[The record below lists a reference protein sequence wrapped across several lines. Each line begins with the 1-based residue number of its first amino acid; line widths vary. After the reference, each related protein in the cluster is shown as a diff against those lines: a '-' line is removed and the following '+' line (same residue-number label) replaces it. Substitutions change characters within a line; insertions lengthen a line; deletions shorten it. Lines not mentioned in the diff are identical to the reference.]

1 MTKNSIIRKTGI
13 KGRPRLSPETRKEQF
28 PLRLVP
34 AQAKK
39 WRTKAQLYGVSNS
52 ELASIMLDL
61 C

>member
-1 MTKNSIIRKTGI
+1 MTKINSIRMTVS
-13 KGRPRLSPETRKEQF
+13 KGRPKLTHETRKEQF

-34 AQAKK
+34 GQAAK
-39 WRTKAQLYGVSNS
+39 WRAKAKLYGVSNS

>member
-1 MTKNSIIRKTGI
+1 MTGS
-13 KGRPRLSPETRKEQF
+13 KGRPKLTPETRKEQF

-34 AQAKK
+34 GQSEK
-39 WRTKAQLYGVSNS
+39 WRAKAKLYGISNS